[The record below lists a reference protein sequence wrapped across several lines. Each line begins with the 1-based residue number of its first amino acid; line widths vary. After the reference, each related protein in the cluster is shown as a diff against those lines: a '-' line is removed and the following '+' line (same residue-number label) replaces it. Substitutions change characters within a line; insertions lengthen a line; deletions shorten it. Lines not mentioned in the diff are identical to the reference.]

1 MHKTAPISILTIVAI
16 IGIVTILASVYD
28 ITPSG
33 RAPLLFYEAGDSVT
47 IGDVGVN
54 EFIANEAQSLSESHL
69 SGLRG
74 GTIRGIR
81 SSNYRQYLR
90 TGGFAGF
97 NGGRVEFAKDERDQ
111 LSDFLVFRDYVFEY
125 VLDLDGLTSEI
136 DGTRLPDI
144 EDEDVMIL
152 GRPFEFQRGY
162 VSGNQVEVQLFGGTG
177 NVVLRDNDATDNAF
191 TRFGARVNGQDVNAD
206 VMIQAN
212 ILPDEVTIYTITYRL
227 SAEGAIG
234 GDVFIPPEHCAQ
246 DFLRN
251 PQGMLVPNFDICYA
265 GLGGSVQPLQPI
277 QVSGNQVRFRGRGS
291 TGYMLQ
297 FVNNQGRLYDLPFYD
312 TTGGAHYGDRN
323 GRFTHFDEAAN
334 PGAANI
340 RIDDYFV
347 VTSRNTEIS
356 GVTNALQY
364 DQIDTT
370 NNQVHFNDLAG
381 TRRTA
386 TFNPATGDGVLNVGT
401 GSYPF
406 RVDLATNDIAMD
418 QTGDGNINGAR
429 ANIILQGGHRIEPTG
444 GFAVRIRTPRRLRE
458 EANVDEVTTMNLVGN
473 DIVIP
478 SPQGDFELQD
488 VSGSLY
494 QGLTQYGI
502 LITHD
507 QDDTPSDVELTVPT
521 QQVGARVAVGGRGGA
536 LTGVVFTLER
546 GKVVRSPQ
554 APAQQVP
561 QNVCGNGI
569 IDQDEE
575 CDPPGSIC
583 TSQQFGREVNG
594 ICKTDC
600 NCKWYLPEPVCGN
613 GIIEQGEECEQA
625 DDCGEGFACESC
637 GCVEL
642 APPAVC
648 GNGLLE
654 QGEQCEF
661 DSQCSEGLY
670 CGNCQCKI
678 MQQPAVQEIPQPVR
692 ETGFFANIWL
702 WIKKVF
708 GF

>member
-1 MHKTAPISILTIVAI
+1 MHKTAPISILTIIAI
-16 IGIVTILASVYD
+16 IGIVTILTSVY
-28 ITPSG
+28 TPSG

-54 EFIANEAQSLSESHL
+54 EFIANEAQSLSDSHL
-69 SGLRG
+69 AGLRS
-74 GTIRGIR
+74 GTVRGIR
-81 SSNYRQYLR
+81 SSNYRQYIR
-90 TGGFAGF
+90 TGGFPGF

-125 VLDLDGLTSEI
+125 VLDFDGLTSEI

-144 EDEDVMIL
+144 EDEDVFIL
-152 GRPFEFQRGY
+152 GNPFEFQRGY
-162 VSGNQVEVQLFGGTG
+162 VSGNEIELQLFGGAG
-177 NVVLRDNDATDNAF
+177 NVILHDTDATDNAF
-191 TRFGARVNGQDVNAD
+191 TSYGARVNGQDVNAD

-212 ILPDEVTIYTITYRL
+212 ILADEVTIYTITYRL
-227 SAEGAIG
+227 ASQGAIG

-246 DFLRN
+246 DFLRS

-265 GLGGSVQPLQPI
+265 GLGGAVAPTQPI
-277 QVSGNQVRFRGRGS
+277 TISGNQARFRGRGS

-297 FVNNQGRLYDLPFYD
+297 FINNQGRLYELPFYD

-323 GRFTHFDEAAN
+323 QRITHFQEAAN

-340 RIDDYFV
+340 QIDDYIV

-381 TRRTA
+381 DRRTA
-386 TFNPATGDGVLNVGT
+386 TFNPGTGEGRLNVGT

-406 RVDLATNDIAMD
+406 VVDLATNDIAMD
-418 QTGDGNINGAR
+418 QTGDGNINGDR
-429 ANIILQGGHRIEPTG
+429 ANIILQGGHRIEATG
-444 GFAVRIRTPRRLRE
+444 GFTIRLRTPRRLRE
-458 EANVDEVTTMNLVGN
+458 EANVDEVTIMNLVGN

-507 QDDTPSDVELTVPT
+507 QDDTPSDVELTIPT
-521 QQVGARVAVGGRGGA
+521 SQVGARVAVGGRGGA

-546 GKVVRSPQ
+546 SKVIRSPQ

-569 IDQDEE
+569 IDQGEE

-583 TSQQFGREVNG
+583 ASQQFGREVNG

-600 NCKWYLPEPVCGN
+600 ACKWYLPEPVCGN
-613 GIIEQGEECEQA
+613 GIIEEGEECEQA
-625 DDCGEGFACESC
+625 ADCGTGFSCESC
-637 GCVEL
+637 GCVEE

-648 GNGLLE
+648 GNGVLE

-661 DSQCSEGLY
+661 DAQCSEGLY

-678 MQQPAVQEIPQPVR
+678 PQPV
-692 ETGFFANIWL
+692 EVPQPVKKTGFFDNIWL
-702 WIKKVF
+702 WIKRMF